1 MSRFQPR
8 YEFQSPGGHFGMGKE
23 PLTAADAALQGQ
35 QNIDYA
41 ACNALIASV
50 AFFLPNNNPD
60 AQKNDAVQTQLQ
72 GINIPFTVAAINA
85 AGATVTNWLNRTDW
99 TATLSARKAALATF

>member
-1 MSRFQPR
+1 
-8 YEFQSPGGHFGMGKE
+8 MGKE
-23 PLTAADAALQGQ
+23 PPTAADAALQGQ

-41 ACNALIASV
+41 ACNALVANV

-72 GINIPFTVAAINA
+72 GINILFTVATINA
-85 AGATVTNWLNRTDW
+85 AGATVLNFLNRTDW
-99 TATLSARKAALATF
+99 TATLAARKAALV